1 MIPVTIKKQLLYALA
16 PGNERYAEHVAEYYN
31 WGALTDVT
39 LFGETIMNANPSR
52 AVAIVEQPL
61 WAAVCQMRWVQ
72 PYRGAAVPVWVATMS
87 PTLLPVHLEALQGRD
102 CYFYP
107 TARQVAQ
114 WKTITTHYRGILG
127 RCLVD
132 DGLFQV
138 HDLAPHVVGPDYSP
152 MQVALCPINVAAHF
166 YEGRLLEFL
175 ASIAH

>member
-16 PGNERYAEHVAEYYN
+16 PGNEHYAEHVAEYYN

-39 LFGETIMNANPSR
+39 LFGETIMS
-52 AVAIVEQPL
+52 
-61 WAAVCQMRWVQ
+61 QMRWVQ

-114 WKTITTHYRGILG
+114 WRTTTTHYRGILG